1 MRTTE
6 QIMSDG
12 YKCLLEKLGPVE
24 LGVFISTVKREKFD
38 YTEWRKDKFDDMSL
52 EELGKAAAEYSAKL
66 HSND

>member
-1 MRTTE
+1 
-6 QIMSDG
+6 MSDG
-12 YKCLLEKLGPVE
+12 YKCLLEKFGPVE

-38 YTEWRKDKFDDMSL
+38 YTEWRKDKFEDMSL

>member
-1 MRTTE
+1 
-6 QIMSDG
+6 MSDG

-24 LGVFISTVKREKFD
+24 LGVFISTIKREKFD
-38 YTEWRKDKFDDMSL
+38 YTEWHKDKFEDMSL

>member
-1 MRTTE
+1 MRTPE

-52 EELGKAAAEYSAKL
+52 EELGKAAAEYGRL
-66 HSND
+66 HHKE